1 MDRARRQFL
10 KLASGGAALPLLS
23 RMASAQDYPSRPV
36 RWLLGYTT
44 GGSRKD

>member
-1 MDRARRQFL
+1 MDRARREFL
-10 KLASGGAALPLLS
+10 RLASGGAALPLLS